1 MLGTRQMGAF
11 TGSAEGGHTNSTRL
25 KDMQQKSEDKIFYP
39 KINAFSEKSMTLKGR
54 GVGGRVL

>member
-1 MLGTRQMGAF
+1 MGAF

-25 KDMQQKSEDKIFYP
+25 KDMQQRSEDKIFYP